1 MLEDMNEKCAVVG
14 IYGNKEASKLAYFSL
29 HALQHRGQEAA
40 GISSSNGTKL
50 QTIKKRGLVM
60 RVFDEKKLE
69 TLRGSSAIGHT
80 RYSTAGDDSILDA
93 QPVFARY
100 DLGEMAI
107 VHNGNLTNAEEIRN
121 RLIDKGAIFQTFM
134 DTENL
139 IHLIAK
145 SEKRKLLDRIID
157 AVQRIEGAFSLVFLS
172 RTKMFAMRDRHGFRP
187 LSLGKL
193 PSGGYI
199 VASETCAFDLV
210 GATFMRDVEPG
221 ELLIFDEDKEPE
233 SIKVFEPTPKHC
245 IFEYVYMARPDSTID
260 GVTVYNVRMRM
271 GDYLAEKIRKET
283 KAGEIDV
290 VMPIPDSSRPAAMQ
304 VAKSLGVV
312 YREGFFKNRYI
323 GRTFIMPGQA
333 VREKSV
339 RQKLNA
345 MRIEFK
351 DKTVLIVDDSI
362 VRGTTSFEIVQMAR
376 ESGAKKVIFAS
387 AAPPVRFPN
396 VYGIDMPTRS
406 ELVAYGRTDEEIN
419 KLIGADQLIYQDV
432 EDMKQAVRDIN
443 PALQNFEASCF
454 DGHYVTGDITESYL
468 DALEAA
474 RNTSAAKA
482 DRQRDSSDF
491 ARSQLHLHLAT
502 ED

>member
-1 MLEDMNEKCAVVG
+1 MREDVNEKCAVVG

-121 RLIDKGAIFQTFM
+121 KLIDKGAIFQTFM

-145 SEKRKLLDRIID
+145 SEQRKLLDRIID
-157 AVQRIEGAFSLVFLS
+157 AVGKIEGAFSLVFLS

-187 LSLGKL
+187 LSLGVL

-210 GATFMRDVEPG
+210 GAKFVRDVKPG
-221 ELLIFDEDKEPE
+221 ELLVFDEEKEPE
-233 SIKVFEPTPKHC
+233 SIQVFEPTPKHC
-245 IFEYVYMARPDSTID
+245 IFEYVYFARPDSRVFGQSVYQTRKKMGMELARIKPVEADIVIPVPD
-260 GVTVYNVRMRM
+260 GGV
-271 GDYLAEKIRKET
+271 
-283 KAGEIDV
+283 
-290 VMPIPDSSRPAAMQ
+290 PAAIGYAQESGIPYEM
-304 VAKSLGVV
+304 GIM
-312 YREGFFKNRYI
+312 RNHYI
-323 GRTFIMPGQA
+323 GRTFIEPTQEMRDLK
-333 VREKSV
+333 VKM
-339 RQKLNA
+339 KLSP
-345 MRIEFK
+345 MIDVIKGKRVI
-351 DKTVLIVDDSI
+351 VVDDSI
-362 VRGTTSFEIVQMAR
+362 VRGTTSKRIVRMLKEA
-376 ESGAKKVIFAS
+376 GAKEVHMRVS
-387 AAPPVRFPN
+387 SPPTTDPCFYGVDTPN
-396 VYGIDMPTRS
+396 KD
-406 ELVAYGRTDEEIN
+406 
-419 KLIGADQLIYQDV
+419 KLIAANMSQDDICKFIEADSLAYLD
-432 EDMKQAVRDIN
+432 
-443 PALQNFEASCF
+443 EASLLRSVNATQENYCTACF
-454 DGHYVTGDITESYL
+454 TGKYIV
-468 DALEAA
+468 
-474 RNTSAAKA
+474 
-482 DRQRDSSDF
+482 
-491 ARSQLHLHLAT
+491 
-502 ED
+502 